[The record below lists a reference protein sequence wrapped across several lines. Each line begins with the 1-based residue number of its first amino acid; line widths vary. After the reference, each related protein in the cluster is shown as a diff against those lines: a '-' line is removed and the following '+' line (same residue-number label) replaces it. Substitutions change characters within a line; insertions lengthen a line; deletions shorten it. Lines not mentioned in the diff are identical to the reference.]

1 MKSIFCIC
9 CVLIDWTLTFQT
21 VLELTD
27 GWYKIKGM
35 IDRPLSGLVDKK
47 KICVGT
53 KLCMFG
59 AELVGSQ
66 NPSPPLQVSNSLF
79 FSEARKNIDIHLPH
93 PYISEG
99 RSWTAYSVVG
109 MVWGR
114 KIILLIRQVFRQL
127 LRLSERGTTVCPWCG
142 YIIPN
147 KHCCT
152 ASVYFD
158 HNFLV

>member
-9 CVLIDWTLTFQT
+9 CVLIDWTLAFQT

-66 NPSPPLQVSNSLF
+66 NPSPPLQVSNYLF
-79 FSEARKNIDIHLPH
+79 FSLKPEKIDIHLPH
-93 PYISEG
+93 PCISESSRHELFPRIRG
-99 RSWTAYSVVG
+99 SSALF
-109 MVWGR
+109 
-114 KIILLIRQVFRQL
+114 KIFIGSQICKNNFERW
-127 LRLSERGTTVCPWCG
+127 LRGS
-142 YIIPN
+142 
-147 KHCCT
+147 K
-152 ASVYFD
+152 
-158 HNFLV
+158 